1 MRVFHL
7 SRRRIFLGS
16 LSLVLLVSLSV
27 ILVGCLK
34 KAPDE
39 AASGIFAAT
48 NEERI
53 SYLNSLGWEVE
64 PDPIETLDLKLPE
77 DLLTSWADYV
87 ALQDSQF
94 LPFGSHAGQTVQ
106 RYTYRISNYP
116 DVPNGVQVNLY
127 LCGDEIIGGDIIA
140 TGKKGFQAG
149 LTYPAQQEK

>member
-7 SRRRIFLGS
+7 SRRRIFLSFLS
-16 LSLVLLVSLSV
+16 LSLVICLSFV
-27 ILVGCLK
+27 LVGCLK
-34 KAPDE
+34 KVPNE
-39 AASGIFAAT
+39 AASGILAAT

-64 PDPIETLDLKLPE
+64 EPEPIETLDLKLPE

-87 ALQDSQF
+87 ALQDSQN
-94 LPFGSHAGQTVQ
+94 LPFGSFAGQTVQ

-116 DVPNGVQVNLY
+116 DVPNGVQANLY
-127 LCGDEIIGGDIIA
+127 LCGDEVVGGDIIA

-149 LTYPAQQEK
+149 LTFPGR

>member
-1 MRVFHL
+1 MRVLHL
-7 SRRRIFLGS
+7 SRRRIFLGM

-34 KAPDE
+34 KAPDDNT
-39 AASGIFAAT
+39 SGIFAAT
-48 NEERI
+48 DAERV
-53 SYLNSLGWEVE
+53 SYLNSLGWEAE
-64 PDPIETLDLKLPE
+64 PDPIETLDLKLPD

-94 LPFGSHAGQTVQ
+94 LPFGSHAGHTVQ
-106 RYTYRISNYP
+106 RYTYRITNYP
-116 DVPNGVQVNLY
+116 DVANGVQVNLY
-127 LCGDEIIGGDIIA
+127 LYQDEIIGGDIIA